1 MKKRLMIFICLAMC
15 IVFVG
20 CKANK
25 SIAEVSSDN
34 VSQTDVPQNDIS
46 ESSFSEEQID
56 AYYNIFENF
65 ERSFTTVS
73 VNEKNY
79 IIKTSSDFAGDF
91 YEIYDNN
98 GNLLDKG
105 FHGWRGSFDITKE
118 NDIITLEYG
127 FGGTNVHPKFRLYD
141 AQKGIASRYFEGPI
155 AVNGTLIAYFDVS
168 NEEASLIVQDVF
180 DVEKY
185 CKVFN
190 GKFDT
195 FIGMKI
201 QEMSFSEEGTQ
212 IIIKHRETNNES
224 NIIEETFVLE

>member
-1 MKKRLMIFICLAMC
+1 MC

>member
-1 MKKRLMIFICLAMC
+1 MLLSFLSS
-15 IVFVG
+15 VG
-20 CKANK
+20 CKTDTAV
-25 SIAEVSSDN
+25 EDVSSDKSAEN
-34 VSQTDVPQNDIS
+34 NIAQNDIS
-46 ESSFSEEQID
+46 ESSVSEERKD
-56 AYYNIFENF
+56 AYYNTFENF
-65 ERSFTTVS
+65 ERTFTTVR

-79 IIKTSSDFAGDF
+79 IIKTSADFAGNF

-168 NEEASLIVQDVF
+168 NEEASLIVQDAF

-212 IIIKHRETNNES
+212 IIIKHCETNNER

>member
-1 MKKRLMIFICLAMC
+1 MQKRLMIFICLAMC

-25 SIAEVSSDN
+25 SIADVSSDN

-46 ESSFSEEQID
+46 ESSVSEERKD
-56 AYYNIFENF
+56 AYYNTFENF

-79 IIKTSSDFAGDF
+79 IIKTSADFAGDF

-168 NEEASLIVQDVF
+168 NEEASLIVQDAF

-212 IIIKHRETNNES
+212 IIIKHCETNNER

>member
-1 MKKRLMIFICLAMC
+1 MKKRLMIFICLVMC

-25 SIAEVSSDN
+25 TIADVSSDN
-34 VSQTDVPQNDIS
+34 ASQTDIPQNDIS
-46 ESSFSEEQID
+46 ESSVSEEQKD
-56 AYYNIFENF
+56 AYYNTFENF
-65 ERSFTTVS
+65 ERSFTTVR

-79 IIKTSSDFAGDF
+79 IIKTSADFAGDF

-127 FGGTNVHPKFRLYD
+127 YGGTNVHPKFRLYD
-141 AQKGIASRYFEGPI
+141 AKKGIASRYFEGPI

-185 CKVFN
+185 YEVFN

-195 FIGMKI
+195 FVLMKI

-212 IIIKHRETNNES
+212 IIIKHCETNNES